1 MSSDSPPASVGASA
15 LSVRVQVHGGQAM
28 KHPLPFGVLVILIA
42 LALSACGGGAA
53 GGGEDQQARGRPLPK
68 YGQASL
74 PEGRYHT
81 TEFEPSLSFRITGD
95 DWRFEGPSGTLGDP
109 EHPDYLFFEKVPEAE
124 IAFFNLRKVKGVY
137 KPKGQNRPIAS
148 GAGEI
153 EPVPAFDEL
162 IAWFQ
167 HHPYLKTS
175 KPEPATV
182 GGFKGVQFDVVTT
195 NLQKKDSQV
204 FIFALSTGGPSEVFI
219 LKQEHFIVLKNVKGV
234 PVVIQYN
241 DLKDNF
247 DEFAPVA
254 KRVLQSVEWTGS

>member
-15 LSVRVQVHGGQAM
+15 LSVRVQGHGGQAM

-137 KPKGQNRPIAS
+137 KARGQNRPIVE

-153 EPVPAFDEL
+153 ESVPDL
-162 IAWFQ
+162 DKLVGWFQ

-175 KPEPATV
+175 R
-182 GGFKGVQFDVVTT
+182 
-195 NLQKKDSQV
+195 
-204 FIFALSTGGPSEVFI
+204 PS
-219 LKQEHFIVLKNVKGV
+219 
-234 PVVIQYN
+234 
-241 DLKDNF
+241 
-247 DEFAPVA
+247 
-254 KRVLQSVEWTGS
+254 